1 MKYADRQTQSSPTP
15 RSSSPSDPIIQLE
28 LNKTLCQTMKTK
40 ISLSWYVYINRK
52 LIFYITF
59 IEEVLLVLKH

>member
-15 RSSSPSDPIIQLE
+15 RPSSPSDPIIQLE
-28 LNKTLCQTMKTK
+28 LNKTLCKTMKTK
-40 ISLSWYVYINRK
+40 ISLSWYVWINRK